1 MRGRFGLV
9 GGQWSSGRALG
20 ASWTVGTVAIRDV
33 KEWQSLAQ
41 NSNEM
46 PLLRCVYYERDFYTR
61 TAAKVLKT
69 HQAELAVGKTLAAIS
84 P

>member
-61 TAAKVLKT
+61 TAAKVLKNEN
-69 HQAELAVGKTLAAIS
+69 QARASGR
-84 P
+84 